1 MFDDIINYLTF
12 IFTFESGKCEKAEE
26 KLQKIESVE
35 QIELFRWNKKK
46 SQFLRD
52 YQMVKKQKFDKK

>member
-35 QIELFRWNKKK
+35 QIELFRWNKKNHSFWGTIK
-46 SQFLRD
+46 W
-52 YQMVKKQKFDKK
+52 

>member
-12 IFTFESGKCEKAEE
+12 ISTFESGKCGKTEE

-35 QIELFRWNKKK
+35 QIELFRWNFKKVTVFEGLSNGEK
-46 SQFLRD
+46 T
-52 YQMVKKQKFDKK
+52 KIW

>member
-12 IFTFESGKCEKAEE
+12 IFTFESEKCEKAEE